1 MNSLYEQDVASVNLS
16 RFDAQFSSEAVGDR
30 VSIEPIPD
38 GRYEVVVDGVELTES
53 KTSGNP
59 MMRWTLRIIGP
70 QMSGRVMWKS
80 RAITEKTLRFV
91 KSELTICGLQL
102 LRLSDLPQ
110 RLDDLRNL
118 RLEVVKRE
126 RGSFYDVY
134 FNRLTSPQLA
144 SQPVYEMDDELPY

>member
-1 MNSLYEQDVASVNLS
+1 MKSLYEQDVASVNLS

-70 QMSGRVMWKS
+70 QMSGRVLWKS

-126 RGSFYDVY
+126 RGAFYDVY
-134 FNRLTSPQLA
+134 FNRLTSPQLV

>member
-16 RFDAQFSSEAVGDR
+16 RFDAQFSSEAVQDR

-38 GRYEVVVDGVELTES
+38 GRYEVVVDGVELTEA

-59 MMRWTLRIIGP
+59 MMRWTLRIVGP
-70 QMSGRVMWKS
+70 QMSGRVMWKN

-102 LRLSDLPQ
+102 LRLSELPQ
-110 RLDDLRNL
+110 HLDELRNL

-134 FNRLTSPQLA
+134 FNRLTSSPLA
-144 SQPVYEMDDELPY
+144 SPRVYEMDDEPPY

>member
-70 QMSGRVMWKS
+70 QMSGRVLWKS